1 MGIEVYADLN
11 REQEKRKK
19 CVEGSLRCKEHLR
32 KSQAKKKKALESEK
46 VYEKAWLFIRLQGW
60 PTAREMRAG

>member
-32 KSQAKKKKALESEK
+32 KSQAKKKKRPWRVK
-46 VYEKAWLFIRLQGW
+46 KC
-60 PTAREMRAG
+60 MRKHGYL